1 MGLQQRVRTHQGAAH
16 DKEWQTQI
24 WAVAVIAC
32 LAELAAAVVVVAVVG
47 EDDNEVSV
55 ATAEVLQLVTR
66 PPKS

>member
-16 DKEWQTQI
+16 GKEWQTQI

-47 EDDNEVSV
+47 EEDNE